1 VPETIIYRHRD
12 YPYKTCTIPVQD
24 LYNTR
29 TRPVNTR
36 TRPVQDPGPVIL
48 LDKESYQTPH
58 MDDYNKRHYS
68 ATELNEWYS
77 EYLPFNI
84 YDVDIPEE
92 VVRMLND
99 RLREYETDSHEMF
112 ETNIGSA
119 FEEFL
124 VSHVNEE
131 LLEYLP
137 QKPEPVDWTA
147 LSMEKKGEITEMV
160 RECKDKGLTRKT
172 IRKKL
177 RSILESD

>member
-1 VPETIIYRHRD
+1 MTTNRSIRIVRSHPCRKQLYTGIGTTRTRPVQ

-29 TRPVNTR
+29 TRPVQY
-36 TRPVQDPGPVIL
+36 PY
-48 LDKESYQTPH
+48 K
-58 MDDYNKRHYS
+58 
-68 ATELNEWYS
+68 TELNEWYS

-84 YDVDIPEE
+84 YDVDIPED